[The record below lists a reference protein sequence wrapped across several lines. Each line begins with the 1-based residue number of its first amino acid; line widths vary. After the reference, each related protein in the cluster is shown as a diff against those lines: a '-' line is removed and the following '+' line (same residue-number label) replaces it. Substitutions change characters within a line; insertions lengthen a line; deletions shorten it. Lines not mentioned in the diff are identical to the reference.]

1 MELEKASP
9 MVVAV
14 MLARRPSIQEKGRDM
29 AIALDPISETCP
41 SITRRISYWLWKIL
55 S

>member
-1 MELEKASP
+1 

-29 AIALDPISETCP
+29 AIALDPIVETCT
-41 SITRRISYWLWKIL
+41 SITMRISYWLWEIMC
-55 S
+55 